1 MKMAPPAGVEPT
13 TYRLGGGSF
22 YSSQVIESIE
32 DSVRARPIMLRMR
45 GLYKSMISKV
55 AVFRFGRPKAPQSQA
70 DRDAS
75 RVYRG
80 MWLVIGLLAAGV
92 IGCMASAVYL
102 IATGHWWALAP
113 LVLLGTVVWALR
125 YLFRLYDKPPV

>member
-22 YSSQVIESIE
+22 YSSQAIESDE
-32 DSVRARPIMLRMR
+32 DSVRSRPIMLRMR
-45 GLYKSMISKV
+45 KLYKSLISKV
-55 AVFRFGRPKAPQSQA
+55 AAFRFGRPRVPQNQA

-80 MWLVIGLLAAGV
+80 MWLVIGLLATGV
-92 IGCMASAVYL
+92 IGCGVSAVYL
-102 IATGHWWALAP
+102 IATGHWWALGP
-113 LVLLGTVVWALR
+113 LALLGAVVWGTR
-125 YLFRLYDKPPV
+125 YLFRLYDEPPV